1 MAGEAHCSARSL
13 HSANHEGGVGTRRA
27 FRPFEW
33 QTPDSS
39 KPRPSMTRISPP
51 PSLIASSS
59 QPPHFRHLFVSSSRR
74 LSISVQSHEKT
85 SRRRYNDSLIGVTA
99 FLHLEPGAY
108 SDTCS
113 CNSAKVG
120 VTLRGSACSRLC
132 HCSFTALV
140 IAFDAIILRRLLRGR
155 KHVSIAS
162 SKGSTNIPPEMKQVS
177 GHPLRQGDARFSAPR
192 PGRCPPPGRARRS
205 VSQQLAPEV
214 DQYGMAR

>member
-1 MAGEAHCSARSL
+1 MFGQKP
-13 HSANHEGGVGTRRA
+13 A
-27 FRPFEW
+27 FRKSRGRRRHASGISSVCVADARFV
-33 QTPDSS
+33 QAKTKHDANFTPTKSY
-39 KPRPSMTRISPP
+39 RVQF
-51 PSLIASSS
+51 

-132 HCSFTALV
+132 HCFFTALV

-155 KHVSIAS
+155 RHVSIAS